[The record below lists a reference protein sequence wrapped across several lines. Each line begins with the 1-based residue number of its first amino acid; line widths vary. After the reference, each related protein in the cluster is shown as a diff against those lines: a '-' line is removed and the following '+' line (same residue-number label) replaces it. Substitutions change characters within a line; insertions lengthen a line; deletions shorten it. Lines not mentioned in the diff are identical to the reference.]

1 MLLKT
6 WVSLL
11 KKVFLWF
18 FMLALWC
25 IKDKYYINRWLFLWV
40 ILVPR
45 WLHYFIWF
53 ANPNLLTWYSKQYN
67 LWITS
72 PPHVFLTWYLL
83 LKSTNAEHLG
93 TRKKQISQDYST
105 WCWIHHGQE
114 EEERGKWKI
123 WKTDGLKLY
132 NSSSWQYRC
141 VAWNT
146 SLSFLLFI
154 ISCRKKKNV
163 FLSVAVLCWSVLE
176 MSWWNSSRT
185 NRATL
190 EVQSSKLDYKWIIP
204 RTCICWYC
212 SNGTYSQR
220 CFLCNCSKYRI
231 NHFVLFL
238 SLNIYIYIL
247 RWCYFSILPAGSHIP
262 WTLKSLLINQKVY
275 LLDEN

>member
-25 IKDKYYINRWLFLWV
+25 IKDKYYINRWLFLCV

-154 ISCRKKKNV
+154 ISCRKKKMCS
-163 FLSVAVLCWSVLE
+163 FRWLYSAGQ
-176 MSWWNSSRT
+176 SW
-185 NRATL
+185 
-190 EVQSSKLDYKWIIP
+190 
-204 RTCICWYC
+204 
-212 SNGTYSQR
+212 R
-220 CFLCNCSKYRI
+220 C
-231 NHFVLFL
+231 
-238 SLNIYIYIL
+238 
-247 RWCYFSILPAGSHIP
+247 
-262 WTLKSLLINQKVY
+262 
-275 LLDEN
+275 LDETAQGQIERLWRCNQANWITSESFPGPVFVDTAQMVLIHKGAFYAIARSIA

>member
-25 IKDKYYINRWLFLWV
+25 IKDKYYINRWLFLCV

-154 ISCRKKKNV
+154 ISCRKKKCVPFGGCTLLVSPGDVLMKQLKDKSSDFGGAIKQTGLQVNHSQDLYLLILLKWYLFTKV
-163 FLSVAVLCWSVLE
+163 LSMQL
-176 MSWWNSSRT
+176 
-185 NRATL
+185 L
-190 EVQSSKLDYKWIIP
+190 EVSHKSPCAL
-204 RTCICWYC
+204 
-212 SNGTYSQR
+212 
-220 CFLCNCSKYRI
+220 FESKY
-231 NHFVLFL
+231 
-238 SLNIYIYIL
+238 IYIYIL